1 MIHMNIDALFLIH
14 CFKENIKYT
23 KDIDG
28 FYIVNERDY
37 WNSICGL
44 YNHNNLAINSLHFS
58 EDGEYCAEDVKV
70 TCPKCIEV
78 LKMNGY

>member
-14 CFKENIKYT
+14 DKENIKYI
-23 KDIDG
+23 KDI
-28 FYIVNERDY
+28 YEYY

-44 YNHNNLAINSLHFS
+44 YMHIDLAINSLHFS
-58 EDGEYCAEDVKV
+58 KDGEYHGESVKV